1 MSIVILQIQSKR
13 FYLDVKQNRRGRF
26 MKIAEVGA
34 GGKKSRLLLSMFT
47 ASEFRDHLTVPCL
60 GCMWR
65 GEGSSH
71 EYMRLTMKERWQYVC
86 LRFQLVVSPS
96 EVMSSCFMR
105 KQEFSEH
112 YASLGPPTQDA
123 LPDDGK
129 LKSEIIVKDNRRYYL
144 DLKENQRGRFLRVSQ
159 TNPG

>member
-1 MSIVILQIQSKR
+1 MKKLLKEMKNEKVGK
-13 FYLDVKQNRRGRF
+13 GRF
-26 MKIAEVGA
+26 IGLA
-34 GGKKSRLLLSMFT
+34 G
-47 ASEFRDHLTVPCL
+47 P
-60 GCMWR
+60 
-65 GEGSSH
+65 
-71 EYMRLTMKERWQYVC
+71 
-86 LRFQLVVSPS
+86 
-96 EVMSSCFMR
+96 CFMR

>member
-1 MSIVILQIQSKR
+1 MKGREYSMAVPDRLRIL
-13 FYLDVKQNRRGRF
+13 
-26 MKIAEVGA
+26 
-34 GGKKSRLLLSMFT
+34 
-47 ASEFRDHLTVPCL
+47 
-60 GCMWR
+60 
-65 GEGSSH
+65 
-71 EYMRLTMKERWQYVC
+71 
-86 LRFQLVVSPS
+86 LVLCPS
-96 EVMSSCFMR
+96 EVVGQRRACAFSEIFVMSSCFMLL
-105 KQEFSEH
+105 QEFSEH

>member
-1 MSIVILQIQSKR
+1 MKKR
-13 FYLDVKQNRRGRF
+13 VR
-26 MKIAEVGA
+26 
-34 GGKKSRLLLSMFT
+34 
-47 ASEFRDHLTVPCL
+47 
-60 GCMWR
+60 
-65 GEGSSH
+65 
-71 EYMRLTMKERWQYVC
+71 QYFC

-96 EVMSSCFMR
+96 EAMSCFMR